1 MLDTGEEIIT
11 PKLGQDP
18 FQPSKKKKKQKTKN
32 EK

>member
-11 PKLGQDP
+11 PKLGLDP
-18 FQPSKKKKKQKTKN
+18 FQPSKKKKKTKN

>member
-18 FQPSKKKKKQKTKN
+18 FQPSKKKKTKN
-32 EK
+32 KK

>member
-11 PKLGQDP
+11 PKLGLDP
-18 FQPSKKKKKQKTKN
+18 FQPSKKKMKN